1 MKDDRVKLLLPM
13 ISGNLCHTHVHTHT
27 LAQKPNLFYNNKDSI
42 SQKGKDVS

>member
-27 LAQKPNLFYNNKDSI
+27 HTCTKTKPIL
-42 SQKGKDVS
+42 QQ